1 MTVLVYFSSENRS
14 DESKQRSQHSASHSN
29 TQWCFEWF
37 SVLNESVE
45 SKIQWPMHN
54 ICLILDESAVWTNRL
69 NERLNDSLNKTAYH
83 LHLRSLSTNQSN
95 LFKTLFFKS
104 VQTHF
109 NFYSGVM
116 YIKTIAFYDS
126 SLVIKKISKFFFSG
140 FFSSHP
146 VAYSRPPGRVSAPHR
161 LRTTVLKH

>member
-45 SKIQWPMHN
+45 SQIQWPMHKHLSHSWW
-54 ICLILDESAVWTNRL
+54 IGR

-95 LFKTLFFKS
+95 LFKTLFFLNQSKHILIFI
-104 VQTHF
+104 QELCI
-109 NFYSGVM
+109 Y
-116 YIKTIAFYDS
+116 KTITFYDS
-126 SLVIKKISKFFFSG
+126 SLVIKKICIFVFSVFFP
-140 FFSSHP
+140 SHP
-146 VAYSRPPGRVSAPHR
+146 VAYSRRRAPPVENHCYRWWWWLYWR
-161 LRTTVLKH
+161 KQ